1 MDCIMKKISEIPA
14 VSGNEGLLRRFIV
27 SLIEDKCDSLTID
40 SMGNI
45 IAYKKGK
52 SDKNK
57 ILIGTHMD
65 ESGFILSKITDTGF
79 LKFKPVGKIEPRCI
93 VSKRVIIGENNVN
106 GIICM
111 KAIHLQKKEERES
124 AVKTD
129 DLYIDIGAETKED
142 AQKLVSLGDYI
153 TFDTEFDKFGINVKG
168 KALKRMGCLCLIK
181 AIDEKPV
188 YDTWFIFSTQ
198 REIPCSI
205 PGRGMKIAAHS
216 MQPDFALIIDA
227 FPSDDLYKNEESRI
241 SLNGGAVIVHKD
253 KTTISD
259 SCFARKLKE
268 YALDNNIKIQETVS
282 SVSSSSAVAVQTASD
297 GAKVVTVALPGK
309 YLNTP
314 VSVMNEND
322 IYAVSDLCSAFVRES
337 DVILNGIA

>member
-1 MDCIMKKISEIPA
+1 MKELSEIPA
-14 VSGNEGLLRRFIV
+14 VSGNEGMLRRFIL
-27 SLIEDKCDSLTID
+27 SLIEDKCDSLTVD

-45 IAYKKGK
+45 IALKKGR
-52 SDKNK
+52 SDKKK

-93 VSKRVIIGENNVN
+93 VSKPVVIGNKNIKGVIG
-106 GIICM
+106 M
-111 KAIHLQKKEERES
+111 KAIHLQKKEEREA

-129 DLYIDIGAETKED
+129 DLYIDIGAQTKDE
-142 AQKLVSLGDYI
+142 AEKLVSLGDYI
-153 TFDTEFDKFGINVKG
+153 TFDTKFGKLGNNIKG
-168 KALKRMGCLCLIK
+168 KALKRFGCLCLIK
-181 AIDEKPV
+181 AMDEKPA

-198 REIPCSI
+198 REIPCSV
-205 PGRGMKIAAHS
+205 PGRGMRIAAHS
-216 MQPDFALIIDA
+216 LQPDYALIIDA
-227 FPSDDLYKNEESRI
+227 FESDDLYKNDNRKI
-241 SLNGGAVIVHKD
+241 SLNNGAVIVHKD

-259 SCFARKLKE
+259 SYFARKLKE
-268 YALDNNIKIQETVS
+268 YALNNNIKVQETVS
-282 SVSSSSAVAVQTASD
+282 FSATSSAVAVQTASA
-297 GAKVVTVALPGK
+297 GAKVVTVSLPGK

-322 IYAVSDLCSAFVRES
+322 INAVSDLCSAFVKES